1 LPSDGRIPFL
11 IRIGVTGHQDLELD
25 PAVEQVIRGQIHR
38 VRAQLPRTETEVR
51 LAIVSQLAEGADR
64 LLVRIVRAEARKQ
77 DEDARL
83 EVILPF
89 HTSNYPKLQRF
100 SEESDRDFE
109 SLLAEATSVSEPAS
123 AEPPRDPAAAYESA
137 GRQLVGRSDVLIALW
152 DGGPTGGRGGTA
164 ETLLDAAARS
174 KPCIWISTA
183 GEPEVR
189 DNLANGSSYA
199 FAREVERRAA
209 VPGEPDRSPADHAQG
224 VLEALDDTFS
234 MLNEFNRERLPP
246 HFEEHLERELGPRDE
261 MTNWVGAPFMRATLL
276 SARWQRRFKWC
287 SWVIFLFAM
296 AAAAMLA
303 VSLSFGQ
310 ESTSWHWA
318 EAGFLILAL
327 TGLLIV
333 RGAGFHRRW
342 LSYRVL
348 AERLRSARYLAPTGV
363 DFRRQ
368 ARLEAVYVGARSED
382 WLMRAFE
389 EVWDRRPRVAG
400 PETLT
405 GRRLEQLKSHLADDW
420 IDGQIRYHETAARRH
435 RRSHQVLTAL
445 IATFFIATVPF
456 AVLHAFHIAEHASTF
471 LTITLPAAGASLG
484 ALLTVNQHHALS
496 ERHARMRSDLA
507 VVRPTL
513 LDANAETVGQASSEA
528 ARVIAQ
534 ETGAWFG
541 AMWFLDI
548 EHP

>member
-1 LPSDGRIPFL
+1 M
-11 IRIGVTGHQDLELD
+11 TGHQDLELD

-38 VRAQLPRTETEVR
+38 VRALLPRTATEVQ

-64 LLVRIVRAEARKQ
+64 LLVRIVRAEARER
-77 DEDARL
+77 DEEARL

-89 HTSNYPKLQRF
+89 HRSNYAQLQRF
-100 SEESDRDFE
+100 SEESHRDFE
-109 SLLAEATSVSEPAS
+109 TLLAEATSVSEPAG
-123 AEPPRDPAAAYESA
+123 ADPPGDRAAAYESA
-137 GRQLVGRSDVLIALW
+137 SRQLVGRSDVLIALW
-152 DGGPTGGRGGTA
+152 DGGPSGGKGGTA
-164 ETLLDAAARS
+164 DTLLDAAARL
-174 KPCIWISTA
+174 KPCIWISTE

-189 DNLANGSSYA
+189 DNFADASSYA
-199 FAREVERRAA
+199 FFREVETRAA
-209 VPGEPDRSPADHAQG
+209 ASAEAGRSPDDHAHG
-224 VLEALDDTFS
+224 VLEALAATFS
-234 MLNEFNRERLPP
+234 MLAEFNRERLPP
-246 HFEEHLERELGPRDE
+246 DFQEHRERELGLRDG
-261 MTNWVGAPFMRATLL
+261 MSDWVAAPFMRATLL
-276 SARWQRRFKWC
+276 AARWQRRFRWC

-303 VSLSFGQ
+303 VSLSWGE

-318 EAGFLILAL
+318 EAGFLVLAL
-327 TGLLIV
+327 AGLLIV
-333 RGAGFHRRW
+333 RGAGLHRRW

-348 AERLRSARYLAPTGV
+348 AERLRSAQYLAPTGV

-368 ARLEAVYVGARSED
+368 ARLEAVYVGQRSED

-405 GRRLEQLKSHLADDW
+405 GRQLEQLKSQLADDW
-420 IDGQIRYHETAARRH
+420 IAEQIRYHETAARRH
-435 RRSHQVLTAL
+435 RRSHQIFTAAV
-445 IATFFIATVPF
+445 ATFFIATVPF
-456 AVLHAFHIAEHASTF
+456 ALLHAFHIAEHLSTF
-471 LTITLPAAGASLG
+471 LTITLPATGASLG

-507 VVRPTL
+507 VVRSTL
-513 LDANAETVGQASSEA
+513 LDANAETLGKASSEA